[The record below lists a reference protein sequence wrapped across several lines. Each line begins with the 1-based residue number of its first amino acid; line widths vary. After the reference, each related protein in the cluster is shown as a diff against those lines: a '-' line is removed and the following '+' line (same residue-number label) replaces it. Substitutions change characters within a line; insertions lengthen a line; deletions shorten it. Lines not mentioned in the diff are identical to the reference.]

1 MFFKQTGYKPR
12 TGSMSSQSGAEQ
24 ASTASTTQ
32 PAQQA
37 ANTKEPGT
45 AAQAGRRRVSFYRL
59 TNSHLL
65 TYLQSS
71 TDQKYRGL
79 EGHKRSST
87 DGKRQSFND
96 QSAQPGVLGQMWT
109 NFTKGK

>member
-45 AAQAGRRRVSFYRL
+45 AAQAGRRR
-59 TNSHLL
+59 
-65 TYLQSS
+65 SS